1 MSASEEPGSIPSSG
15 LTKKF
20 IGSAVPQNT
29 RPTPM
34 PAENSIANHAAL
46 LYSGF
51 EPSGPRR
58 ISLYLLKKPI
68 HTQKPTNM
76 VIVRQYSHAKLV
88 LRKLMLPCAAS
99 VKDAGKAIPHTQIS
113 KVKVMDIINT
123 RFFFSFILITFV
135 ALCAAFRQSP
145 H

>member
-1 MSASEEPGSIPSSG
+1 
-15 LTKKF
+15 
-20 IGSAVPQNT
+20 
-29 RPTPM
+29 
-34 PAENSIANHAAL
+34 
-46 LYSGF
+46 
-51 EPSGPRR
+51 
-58 ISLYLLKKPI
+58 
-68 HTQKPTNM
+68 M